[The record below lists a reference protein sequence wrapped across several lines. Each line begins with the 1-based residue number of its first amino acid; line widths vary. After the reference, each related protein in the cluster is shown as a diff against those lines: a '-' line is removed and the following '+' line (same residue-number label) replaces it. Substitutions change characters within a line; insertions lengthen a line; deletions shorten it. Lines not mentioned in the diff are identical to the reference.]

1 MGKSKSLPEHVTLI
15 RTYAELANFAKAFA
29 DGHLNML
36 FVFGDPG
43 LGKSRCLRAAVGQK
57 ACWIDGTA
65 SAFGIYCQAYEYR
78 NQALVLDDVDA
89 LYRDRNGIRLLKA
102 LGQTDDVKNVSWQ
115 TDAKGLE
122 RRGIPRRFTTTS
134 RVAIIANQW
143 KSLNTDVSALE
154 DRGHIIAFEPTP
166 VEVHRHAATWF
177 WDQEVF
183 DLVGA
188 YLHLVTCPS
197 LRTYVLAHERKV
209 AGLDWHSAVLGR
221 CLSGAALT
229 VAKLKADQSYPTE
242 EDRVRAFVASGA
254 GCRATYFNHAQ
265 RLRRTEK
272 MPVIKLLNTSPPMR
286 AEASSLLDVLRNRFG
301 KLGSG

>member
-1 MGKSKSLPEHVTLI
+1 LAS
-15 RTYAELANFAKAFA
+15 YAQAFA
-29 DGHLNML
+29 NSHLNML

-43 LGKSRCLRAAVGQK
+43 LGKSRCIRGAVGET

-65 SAFGIYCQAYEYR
+65 SAFGIYCQAYEHR

-89 LYRDRNGIRLLKA
+89 LYRDRSGIRLLKA
-102 LGQTDDVKNVSWQ
+102 LCQTDRIKNVSWQ
-115 TDAKGLE
+115 TNAQGLQS
-122 RRGIPRRFTTTS
+122 RGIPRRFTTTS

-143 KSLNTDVSALE
+143 KSLNADVSALE
-154 DRGHIIAFEPTP
+154 DRGHAISFEPTP
-166 VEVHRHAATWF
+166 AEVHRHAATWF

-188 YLHLVTCPS
+188 YLHLIARPS
-197 LRTYVLAHERKV
+197 LRTYVLAYERKV

-221 CLSGAALT
+221 CLSGAALA
-229 VAKLKADQSYPTE
+229 VAKLKADPSYPTE

-265 RLRRTEK
+265 RLRGFEEV
-272 MPVIKLLNTSPPMR
+272 PAIKLMNTVPPR
-286 AEASSLLDVLRNRFG
+286 IADGASLLDLLRNRFG

>member
-1 MGKSKSLPEHVTLI
+1 MGKSKSLPEHITPI
-15 RTYAELANFAKAFA
+15 RTYAELASFAKAFA
-29 DGHLNML
+29 NGHLNML

-43 LGKSRCLRAAVGQK
+43 LGKSRCLRGAVGHK

-65 SAFGIYCQAYEYR
+65 SAFGIYCQAYEHR
-78 NQALVLDDVDA
+78 NQTLVLDDVDA

-102 LGQTDDVKNVSWQ
+102 LGQTDGIKSVNWQ

-122 RRGIPRRFTTTS
+122 RKGIPRWFSTAS

-143 KSLNTDVSALE
+143 KSLNADVSALE
-154 DRGHIIAFEPTP
+154 DRGHIISFEPTP
-166 VEVHRHAATWF
+166 AEVHRHAATWF

-188 YLHLVTCPS
+188 YLHLVTRPS
-197 LRTYVLAHERKV
+197 LRTYVLAYERKV

-221 CLSGAALT
+221 CLAGTVLA
-229 VAKLKADQSYPTE
+229 VAKLKADPSYSTE

-254 GCRATYFNHAQ
+254 GCRATYFNHAK
-265 RLRRTEK
+265 RLGLLENV
-272 MPVIKLLNTSPPMR
+272 PVIKLLNESPPMR
-286 AEASSLLDVLRNRFG
+286 AAATGLLDVLRNRFG
-301 KLGSG
+301 KLGRG

>member
-1 MGKSKSLPEHVTLI
+1 MAKSKSLPEYVTPI
-15 RTYAELANFAKAFA
+15 RTYAELNSYAQAFA

-89 LYRDRNGIRLLKA
+89 LYRDRNGIRLLKM
-102 LGQTDDVKNVSWQ
+102 LGQTDDFKNVSWQ

-154 DRGHIIAFEPTP
+154 DRGHIISFEPTP

-177 WDQEVF
+177 WDQAVF

-188 YLHLVTCPS
+188 HLHLVTSPS
-197 LRTYVLAHERKV
+197 LRTYVLAYERKV
-209 AGLDWHSAVLGR
+209 AGLDWHAAVLGR
-221 CLSGAALT
+221 CLSGPALA
-229 VAKLKADQSYPTE
+229 VAKLKADPSYPTE

-254 GCRATYFNHAQ
+254 GCRSTYFNHAQ
-265 RLRRTEK
+265 RLRQTEHV
-272 MPVIKLLNTSPPMR
+272 PVIKLLNTSPPMR
-286 AEASSLLDVLRNRFG
+286 VDASSLLDAIRNRFG